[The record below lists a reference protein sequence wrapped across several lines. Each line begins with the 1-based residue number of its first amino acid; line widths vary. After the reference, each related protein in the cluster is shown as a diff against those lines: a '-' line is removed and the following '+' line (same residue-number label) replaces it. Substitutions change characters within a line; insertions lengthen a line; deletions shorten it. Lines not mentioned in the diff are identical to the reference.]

1 MDTIKGFYAISTILI
16 TGGTGFLGKVLI
28 EKLLRSCQDIQ
39 NIFIIIR
46 PKKEVSPEQRLVDL
60 LKDKIFN
67 RIRSECPDVLS
78 KLRVFSGDMTI
89 PKLGLSASD
98 EQVLLE
104 QVSIVFHLAATVKF
118 DEDLKAAAHQNTLG
132 TVKVLD
138 LCSRMKHLKS
148 VVHVSTAYTNPSLK
162 VVEEKVYKT
171 SDLLSAEDFL
181 VLAEI
186 LPSELMN
193 VLGDKIMVEF
203 ILINSNLLD

>member
-1 MDTIKGFYAISTILI
+1 MDTIKSFYANSTILI

-28 EKLLRSCQDIQ
+28 EKLLRSCPDI
-39 NIFIIIR
+39 NSIFLIIR

-60 LKDKIFN
+60 QKDKIFN

-78 KLRVFSGDMTI
+78 KLRVFPGDMTSL
-89 PKLGLSASD
+89 KMGLSASD
-98 EQVLLE
+98 EQVLLN

-118 DEDLKAAAHQNTLG
+118 DEELKVATQQNTLG

-138 LCSRMKHLKS
+138 LCSRMENLKS

-162 VVEEKVYKT
+162 VVEEKVYRT
-171 SDLLSAEDFL
+171 SELLSAEDFL

-186 LPSELMN
+186 VPSELMD
-193 VLGDKIMVEF
+193 LMGEKIMVEQTW
-203 ILINSNLLD
+203 INNRICN